1 MRNLKKMLV
10 LCAIALVFTTVLADG
25 AWAQTAGNQSIMAQ
39 AANKALTLF
48 QHVKGI
54 IFIVGGFGLVGI
66 AFQAI
71 FGKVKWSWFA
81 GLAIGLAILAAASA
95 IINYATGDRAG
106 QAAGGNSNIMQDTFG
121 RAALHLYK

>member
-1 MRNLKKMLV
+1 MRNLKKMFI
-10 LCAIALVFTTVLADG
+10 LCTLALVFTTVLANGALADG
-25 AWAQTAGNQSIMAQ
+25 GSLMGV
-39 AANKALTLF
+39 AADKAIKLF
-48 QHVKGI
+48 THVKGI

-95 IINYATGDRAG
+95 IISYATGSTAG
-106 QAAGGNSNIMQDTFG
+106 ADADASETIEDTFG
-121 RAALHLYK
+121 EDASSL

>member
-1 MRNLKKMLV
+1 MRNLKKMFI
-10 LCAIALVFTTVLADG
+10 LCTLALVFTTVLANGALAQATDG
-25 AWAQTAGNQSIMAQ
+25 NGGVLTA

-106 QAAGGNSNIMQDTFG
+106 RATGADEGIMEDTFTE
-121 RAALHLYK
+121 APESM